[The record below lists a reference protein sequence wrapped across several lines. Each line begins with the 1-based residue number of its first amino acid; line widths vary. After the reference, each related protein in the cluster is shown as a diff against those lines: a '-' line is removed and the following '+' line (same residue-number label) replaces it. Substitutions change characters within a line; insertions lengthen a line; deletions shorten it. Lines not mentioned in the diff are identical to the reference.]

1 MGTKIFTVHTN
12 SWSAA
17 PDGDAILIKEGFCWP
32 AFLFGPF
39 WALWH
44 GMWRTA
50 IGLALLSG
58 AVSGIGLVVGL
69 AEAGDLTVSLGLQAA
84 IGLWA
89 NDWRRHVLARR
100 SMLERGTVAARRLR
114 DAERRYLRRH
124 MAGVA

>member
-1 MGTKIFTVHTN
+1 MGTNIYTVHTN

-17 PDGDAILIKEGFCWP
+17 ADGDAVLIKEGFCWP
-32 AFLFGPF
+32 AFLFGPI

-50 IGLALLSG
+50 IALVILSA
-58 AVSGIGLVVGL
+58 AVSGLGLVAGL
-69 AEAGDLTVSLGLQAA
+69 AEAGDLALSLGLQAA

-100 SMLERGTVAARRLR
+100 DIFERGTIAARRMR
-114 DAERRYLRRH
+114 DAERRYVTG
-124 MAGVA
+124 AI